1 MNELLMLGHVKVM
14 DWLEE
19 LDPSTMRMSEA
30 IQFIR
35 LQMDVAKTFA
45 VEPEANHDDDW
56 TEEDDAELERS
67 AKVVKAR
74 RYSED
79 AQGPDEDD
87 SEADDSDE
95 EHSKESEGEST

>member
-1 MNELLMLGHVKVM
+1 
-14 DWLEE
+14 
-19 LDPSTMRMSEA
+19 MRMSEA

-45 VEPEANHDDDW
+45 VKPEANHDDDW